1 MQFQLN
7 EEYTLAHIK
16 LFAKSNGYSL
26 TIEEIPYCDMH
37 WGYLIAPPYIH
48 IFDKDIL
55 IYRFEQHTKDWK
67 CMSIKH
73 I

>member
-1 MQFQLN
+1 MHFKVN
-7 EEYTLAHIK
+7 EEYTLEHIK
-16 LFAKSNGYSL
+16 LFAKSKGYSL

-37 WGYLIAPPYIH
+37 WHYLIAPPYIH
-48 IFDKDIL
+48 IFDNDIL
-55 IYRFEQHTKDWK
+55 IYRFEQYFKDWK

>member
-55 IYRFEQHTKDWK
+55 IYRFEQYSKDWK
-67 CMSIKH
+67 CMSNKH